1 MAAQR
6 IRIFFDATVCQGQGL
21 SGVTANERDRR
32 TAIPRPR
39 QQQTLLRS
47 SEAKSP
53 TSTPAWA
60 NDGLGAGSTRRSRS
74 RASPSSPYAETS
86 QQNGVVRRRCLEDTL
101 QNRFRWSRAR
111 DFESRFCSISLRRSS
126 ESHSSSE
133 QRQVAAR
140 STASGLEQI

>member
-1 MAAQR
+1 MVAQR

-21 SGVTANERDRR
+21 SGVTADERDRR

-39 QQQTLLRS
+39 QQQILLR

-86 QQNGVVRRRCLEDTL
+86 RQNGVVRRRCLEITL

-111 DFESRFCSISLRRSS
+111 DFESRFYSMSLRRSS
-126 ESHSSSE
+126 ESLSSSE

-140 STASGLEQI
+140 STAPGLEQI